1 MMIDKVFLFNPY
13 TCNLTDGGPSGV
25 IAQNLIGHDLQHVE
39 VNPAVK
45 QIVTFRDS
53 LCKRLFPPPTPSFYH
68 DWYLRCVKIYRSFN
82 VSQYRA
88 VFFHDVFSLSCCLHL
103 IAPSQCVILQSHC
116 PELPHQEVAGSS
128 FATDELVA
136 WVSKIESEAY
146 ARADYA
152 VLPNEGAVEIYRT
165 LLHDRLHIE
174 YLTTGSKRI
183 SECGRVGLDSSCC
196 NLLFIGRRNRIKG
209 FDLILDAFRQAHRL
223 KPALRMYLVGR
234 GNPIVEPGVTDL
246 GYSDVPHLWMR
257 SCDYVVNFNRQSYLD
272 LSVLEALS
280 VGARII
286 MTATNGHR
294 VFDVGSDGIIVA
306 DKTDVKSLAKIFL
319 SDELVLNCHDT
330 PSLDNIG
337 LYMKEY
343 TDEMYRKNLDAL
355 SFRLLRDMR

>member
-1 MMIDKVFLFNPY
+1 MIDKVFLFNPY

-25 IAQNLIGHDLQHVE
+25 IAQNLIGHDLQYVE
-39 VNPAVK
+39 VNPVVK
-45 QIVTFRDS
+45 QNFTFIDS
-53 LCKRLFPPPTPSFYH
+53 LRKRLHPPPVPLFYH
-68 DWYLRCVKIYRSFN
+68 DWYIRCEKIYRSFN
-82 VSQYRA
+82 VSRYRA
-88 VFFHDVFSLSCCLHL
+88 VFFHDVFTLSCCLHL

-128 FATDELVA
+128 FATDELIA
-136 WVSKIESEAY
+136 WVRKIESEAY
-146 ARADYA
+146 ARADYV
-152 VLPNEGAVEIYRT
+152 VLPNEGAAEIYLP

-174 YLTTGSKRI
+174 YLTTGSKNI

-209 FDLILDAFRQAHRL
+209 FDLVLEAFRQAHRL
-223 KPALRMYLVGR
+223 KPTLRLYLLGR
-234 GNPIVEPGVTDL
+234 GNSIVESGVTDI

-280 VGARII
+280 VGAHII

-306 DKTDVKSLAKIFL
+306 SQVDVKSLVKILL
-319 SDELVLNCHDT
+319 SEELEQNCRDT

-337 LYMKEY
+337 LYMNKY
-343 TDEMYRKNLDAL
+343 TDEIYRKNLDAL
-355 SFRLLRDMR
+355 SFRLLRDIR